1 MHKKRTEEELF
12 DLARAYVEQAEKDA
26 KANPTSNEIQVVVV
40 EPMKK
45 PYKKTIPNTLD
56 AMNELVGG
64 YIEIVRMGQTETGG
78 SLAITLNEE
87 GKLIGLPYNRRMIFR
102 NGSDVFVGTFFITA
116 FNMQGD
122 NITLT
127 DEQCEVIMKKFK
139 GMEVYL

>member
-1 MHKKRTEEELF
+1 MHNKRTEEELF

-26 KANPTSNEIQVVVV
+26 KANPTSTDIQVVVV
-40 EPMKK
+40 EPMKL

-56 AMNELVGG
+56 AMNGIVGG
-64 YIEIVRMGQTETGG
+64 YIEIVRMGQTVTGG

-87 GKLIGLPYNRRMIFR
+87 GKIMNLPFNRRMIFK

-122 NITLT
+122 NVSLK
-127 DEQCEVIMKKFK
+127 DEECDVIMKKFR

>member
-1 MHKKRTEEELF
+1 MHKKSEEELLE
-12 DLARAYVEQAEKDA
+12 LAKAYVEQAEKDA
-26 KANPTSNEIQVVVV
+26 KANPTSSEIQVVVV

-64 YIEIVRMGQTETGG
+64 YIEIVRIGQTETGG
-78 SLAITLNEE
+78 SIAITLNEE

-102 NGSDVFVGTFFITA
+102 NGSDIFVGTFFITA

-122 NITLT
+122 NISLK
-127 DEQCEVIMKKFK
+127 DSECEQIMKRFK
-139 GMEVYL
+139 GLEVYL